1 MSNIYV
7 VQSAPHI
14 NDYKYQV
21 IADRHELLTF
31 VDLMALKEEVD
42 TLVSDEQSRLL
53 SLSLLG
59 GLDDCEGCKI

>member
-7 VQSAPHI
+7 VQSAPHT

-42 TLVSDEQSRLL
+42 KLVSDEQSRLL
-53 SLSLLG
+53 QESLSGDYLC
-59 GLDDCEGCKI
+59 DGCTI

>member
-1 MSNIYV
+1 MSNTYV

-42 TLVSDEQSRLL
+42 KLVSDEQSRLL
-53 SLSLLG
+53 QESLSG
-59 GLDDCEGCKI
+59 DYICDGCTI

>member
-1 MSNIYV
+1 MSNVYV

-42 TLVSDEQSRLL
+42 KLVSDEQSRLL
-53 SLSLLG
+53 QESLSG
-59 GLDDCEGCKI
+59 DYICDGCTI

>member
-21 IADRHELLTF
+21 IADRQELLTF

-42 TLVSDEQSRLL
+42 KLVSDEQSRLL
-53 SLSLLG
+53 QESLSGDYLC
-59 GLDDCEGCKI
+59 DGCTI

>member
-42 TLVSDEQSRLL
+42 KLVSDEQSRLL
-53 SLSLLG
+53 QESISG
-59 GLDDCEGCKI
+59 DYICDGCTI

>member
-7 VQSAPHI
+7 VQSAPHT

-42 TLVSDEQSRLL
+42 KLVSDEQSRLL
-53 SLSLLG
+53 QESLSG
-59 GLDDCEGCKI
+59 DYICDGCTI

>member
-31 VDLMALKEEVD
+31 VDLIALKEEVD
-42 TLVSDEQSRLL
+42 KLVSDEQSRLL
-53 SLSLLG
+53 QESLSGDYLC
-59 GLDDCEGCKI
+59 DGCTI

>member
-7 VQSAPHI
+7 AQTVGHI
-14 NDYKYQV
+14 SDYKYQI

-42 TLVSDEQSRLL
+42 KLVSDEQSRLL
-53 SLSLLG
+53 QESLSG
-59 GLDDCEGCKI
+59 DYICDGCTI

>member
-21 IADRHELLTF
+21 IADRHELLTS

-42 TLVSDEQSRLL
+42 KLVSDEQSRLL
-53 SLSLLG
+53 QESLSG
-59 GLDDCEGCKI
+59 DYICDGCTI

>member
-14 NDYKYQV
+14 NDCKYQV

-42 TLVSDEQSRLL
+42 KLVSDEQSRLL
-53 SLSLLG
+53 QESLSG
-59 GLDDCEGCKI
+59 DYICDGCTI